1 MTRTASTMSPLGTP
15 APAFA
20 LPDVTTGLTKTLE
33 TFAGA
38 PALLVMFLC
47 RHCPYV
53 KHVQGELARLGR
65 DYVARGVAVLGI
77 SANDAGT
84 HPEDGP
90 EGLKAMVA
98 EQGFTFPVCYDESQ
112 DTAKA
117 YAAACTPDFFLFDG
131 ARTLVY
137 RGQLDPEPS
146 WRRDTHG
153 RRPTGRARRGTRGP
167 ARESASDPEP
177 GLQHQVEGR
186 QRTGLLHQR
195 DGVAGVT
202 TSLGLL
208 PR

>member
-137 RGQLDPEPS
+137 RGQLDPSRPGGA
-146 WRRDTHG
+146 T
-153 RRPTGRARRGTRGP
+153 PTGADLRAALDAVLEDRP
-167 ARESASDPEP
+167 VSP
-177 GLQHQVEGR
+177 HQ
-186 QRTGLLHQR
+186 TP
-195 DGVAGVT
+195 
-202 TSLGLL
+202 SLGCNIKWKEGSA
-208 PR
+208 PDYFTSVMASPE